1 MSPSISP
8 CDQVFPHVQVKR
20 MKAAGKT
27 VIMLFHSHT
36 VGFPLS
42 VLASNLFFLTGGLR
56 DKPPL
61 FTISSH
67 KKRPFIPL
75 PG

>member
-1 MSPSISP
+1 MSPSISQW
-8 CDQVFPHVQVKR
+8 DQIPPHVRVKR

-36 VGFPLS
+36 VRFPLS
-42 VLASNLFFLTGGLR
+42 VLASNLFFFTGGLR
-56 DKPPL
+56 GKPPL